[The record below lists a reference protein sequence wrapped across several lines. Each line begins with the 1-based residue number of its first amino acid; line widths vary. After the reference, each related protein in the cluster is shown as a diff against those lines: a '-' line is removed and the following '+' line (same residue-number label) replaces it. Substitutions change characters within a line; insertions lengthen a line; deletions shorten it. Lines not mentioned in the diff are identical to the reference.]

1 MPEEIFVN
9 ATSRVSVLRTNNLA
23 VAAALLAAAC
33 GGGEM
38 PAVRED
44 PFAGYELVDLS
55 HPFDEQTVYWPT
67 GRPFRH
73 ERTAWGP
80 QPGGFWY
87 SAYDLAMSEH
97 TGTHLDAPVHFAE
110 GGAAVGDLSLGD
122 LSGPVAVVDI
132 RRQSEDDPDYAAAV
146 SDLDAHEERHGQLS
160 EGTIVV
166 FRTGWSRRWPDT
178 LSYLGDDTPGRAD
191 RLRFPGISP
200 EAAGLLAERGVG
212 AVGIDTA
219 SIDPGSS
226 SDFRSHQIL
235 AGASIPALENLAHL
249 DLLPERGAHLLA
261 FPMKIARGS
270 GAPCRVAALVPQR

>member
-1 MPEEIFVN
+1 MPEEIFAN
-9 ATSRVSVLRTNNLA
+9 ATSRVSLLRTNNLA

-33 GGGEM
+33 GEGGM

-110 GGAAVGDLSLGD
+110 GGAAIGDLSLGD

-132 RRQSEDDPDYAAAV
+132 RQQSEDDPDYAAAV

-200 EAAGLLAERGVG
+200 EAARRLAERGVG

-219 SIDPGSS
+219 SIDPGTS

-249 DLLPERGAHLLA
+249 DLLPERGAHLLV
-261 FPMKIARGS
+261 FPMKIASGS
-270 GAPCRVAALVPQR
+270 GAPCRVAALVPKR